1 MEDEMPL
8 DFGPPFPIKPAH
20 ELYGEVLL
28 ELDRPAEAQ
37 KQFEEALERYPKRAL
52 LLHGH
57 ARAADR
63 AGNEDAARS
72 SRKLLQSIWDD
83 ADADVRASLKTL
95 TSEARSGTR

>member
-1 MEDEMPL
+1 
-8 DFGPPFPIKPAH
+8 
-20 ELYGEVLL
+20 
-28 ELDRPAEAQ
+28 
-37 KQFEEALERYPKRAL
+37 

-95 TSEARSGTR
+95 TSEARSGSW